1 MLHQKICLSES
12 NPDYPALWL
21 SSCGKWRV
29 IRCVDDLQ
37 YIVQHYRSPK
47 WRSKS
52 YHTQWWSIRK
62 RLRSEGLFDFIKS
75 QPFIPR

>member
-1 MLHQKICLSES
+1 MLHQKISLPES
-12 NPDYPALWL
+12 HPDYPALWL
-21 SSCGKWRV
+21 SDCGKWRV

-52 YHTQWWSIRK
+52 YHTQWRSIRK
-62 RLRSEGLFDFIKS
+62 RLRSKM
-75 QPFIPR
+75 PFI